1 MFSPLAAAAVAPLTF
16 LLLSSTFSSTDFV
29 FTSSEDSLASFW
41 DLDCVGEWDWDWIW
55 DSSGSSPKS
64 NFGRRDVFAAA
75 SGVGLLGALPP
86 AIAQDCDCH
95 YTACAMMMT
104 DSLIQNRQ

>member
-1 MFSPLAAAAVAPLTF
+1 M
-16 LLLSSTFSSTDFV
+16 
-29 FTSSEDSLASFW
+29 ASFW

-95 YTACAMMMT
+95 YTELAGVRYDDGFT
-104 DSLIQNRQ
+104 DTEQTMIERCGECTSDGKVGIAWYI